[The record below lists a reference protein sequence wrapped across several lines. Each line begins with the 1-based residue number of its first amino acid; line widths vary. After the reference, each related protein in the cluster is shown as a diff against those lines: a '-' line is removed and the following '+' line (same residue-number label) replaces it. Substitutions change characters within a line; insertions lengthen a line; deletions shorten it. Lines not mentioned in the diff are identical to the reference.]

1 MTTAETTAS
10 AASLSRQRTAW
21 VVVGVSWSIYLVMQV
36 TGFDGPLRTV
46 AKGFLMPTLLAWVLV
61 ALGSRAPRW
70 LVAGLAF
77 ATLGDVLLD
86 IWFEVGMVGFLVMHL
101 CYIAGFL
108 RLGAWAGLR
117 ARWPVA
123 IAYLLVGVGA
133 NVVLWPHLGRPCRPG
148 PHLQHGH
155 PHDGSTGLRGGRDR
169 VGLGGAL
176 FVISDALIGVDK
188 AGAGFPGRGLIVLL
202 TYLAAQY
209 LIATGW
215 ARRIDPDVLVPV

>member
-1 MTTAETTAS
+1 
-10 AASLSRQRTAW
+10 
-21 VVVGVSWSIYLVMQV
+21 
-36 TGFDGPLRTV
+36 
-46 AKGFLMPTLLAWVLV
+46 MPTLLAWVLV

-101 CYIAGFL
+101 CYITGFL

-133 NVVLWPHLGRPCRPG
+133 NVALWPHLADLAVPV
-148 PHLQHGH
+148 LIY
-155 PHDGSTGLRGGRDR
+155 STAILTMAALASGVAER

-215 ARRIDPDVLVPV
+215 ARRIDPDVIVPV